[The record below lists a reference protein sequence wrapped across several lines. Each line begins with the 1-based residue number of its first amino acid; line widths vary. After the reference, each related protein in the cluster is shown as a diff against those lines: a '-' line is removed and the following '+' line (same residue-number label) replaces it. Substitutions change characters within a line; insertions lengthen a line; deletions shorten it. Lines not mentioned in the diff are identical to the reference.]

1 MASPIKFQSLGDFT
15 SDFIQE
21 EFSLDDLLF
30 PENEDIIENSVF
42 TLRDETKKIF
52 NDPNNI
58 FELEFTPGM
67 SLNSLA
73 TEYIGDSFAW
83 EAIAILN
90 DLDPSKD
97 VEIGKVLKIPTQEQ
111 IKKAA
116 NKIIAPEA
124 NKIIDSVKG
133 SILDI
138 TGLNTA
144 NTPFANNLKDCV
156 NKVIDFK
163 VNF

>member
-1 MASPIKFQSLGDFT
+1 MAAPLKFQSIDGFTNDFVEQ
-15 SDFIQE
+15 D
-21 EFSLDDLLF
+21 FSLDDLLF
-30 PENEDIIENSVF
+30 PLNDSIIEQSVF
-42 TLRDETKKIF
+42 TLRDETKKIL

-97 VEIGKVLKIPTQEQ
+97 IEIGKVLKIPTQEQ
-111 IKKAA
+111 IRKAA

-124 NKIIDSVKG
+124 NQIIDSVKG
-133 SILDI
+133 SILDL
-138 TGLNTA
+138 TGLNKA